1 MLSLSSLLL
10 FSCEKTTKANELKD
24 EATLYANQL
33 ILELRSK
40 RWSSAAEMCLVDE
53 HAIRRFGAETMGDEQ
68 TIRAEIAELFR
79 HLYENTPPGAIFGV
93 DIDPQNTGDLDFVRV
108 SYSHGDIDAFSMR
121 KTKGRWYYSFE

>member
-1 MLSLSSLLL
+1 
-10 FSCEKTTKANELKD
+10 
-24 EATLYANQL
+24 
-33 ILELRSK
+33 
-40 RWSSAAEMCLVDE
+40 MCLVDE